1 MTGLEK
7 IVSQILD
14 DAKKEAESIG
24 AKAKEQADAIL
35 KKAEDDCR
43 KIEEESS
50 RRSEEAKKAYM
61 DRIHSSAQLKKR
73 QAVLMAKQ
81 QLIAD
86 MLDKAY
92 ESLLNM
98 DDDRYFSMIRQMV
111 KKFAL
116 AKAGEICFSYKDLGR
131 LPAGFEEDI
140 KKAAM
145 EQGGALSI
153 SKEGK
158 EIDGGFILVY
168 GGIEENCSFKALLNA
183 KRDELSDRIHS
194 LLFP

>member
-14 DAKKEAESIG
+14 DANKEAGSIAEE
-24 AKAKEQADAIL
+24 AKGQAEAIL

-43 KIEEESS
+43 KIEEASS
-50 RRSEEAKKAYM
+50 RQLEETKKAYM
-61 DRIHSSAQLKKR
+61 ERIHSSAQLKKR

-81 QLIAD
+81 QLIAE

-92 ESLLNM
+92 ETLLSMDDSQYFSLLQRM
-98 DDDRYFSMIRQMV
+98 TE
-111 KKFAL
+111 KFAL
-116 AKAGEICFSYKDLGR
+116 AKTGEIYFSNKDLGR
-131 LPAGFEEDI
+131 MPADFEEKI
-140 KKAAM
+140 KAAARR
-145 EQGGALSI
+145 QGGELSLA
-153 SKEGK
+153 KEGR

-183 KRDELSDRIHS
+183 KKDELSDRIHS